1 MRRSRPLYLHE
12 EILLLALND
21 EKGTVHFGASFDQ
34 AAGGALMA
42 ELLLAGR
49 LGVDGEK
56 GKARVVVKNSTPLGD
71 PLLDECLGMIA
82 GDEKRRKPAEWIL
95 KLASIKRLKHR
106 VAGRLVED
114 GVLREEKD
122 HVLLVFDRT
131 IYPEADSRPEQEIV
145 RRIRRA
151 VVGSVTRV
159 DPRTVVLIALA
170 KRTGLLQH
178 AVEKKTLELHKQ
190 RIEKLIDGNVAAE
203 ATKEAVE
210 AMQVALMVAVFV
222 PVVTGSATR

>member
-21 EKGTVHFGASFDQ
+21 KKGTVHFGAAFDQ

-49 LGVDGEK
+49 LGVEGEK
-56 GKARVVVKNSTPLGD
+56 GRARVVVKDSTPLGD
-71 PLLDECLGMIA
+71 PLLDECLEKIA
-82 GDEKRRKPAEWIL
+82 EEEKRRKPAEWIL
-95 KLASIKRLKHR
+95 KLANIKKLKHR
-106 VAGRLVED
+106 IAGRLVDD
-114 GVLREEKD
+114 GVLREEED
-122 HVLLVFDRT
+122 RVLLVFNRT
-131 IYPEADSRPEQEIV
+131 VYPEADSRPEQEIV

-151 VVGSVTRV
+151 VVGSITRV

-178 AVEKKTLELHKQ
+178 AMEKNALKAHEQ
-190 RIEKLIDGNVAAE
+190 RIEKLIKGEVAAQ

-210 AMQVALMVAVFV
+210 AMQTALMVAVFV
-222 PVVTGSATR
+222 PVMAGGATK